1 MYAKEVTNYLT
12 FWQDYVD
19 EYDENNY
26 LTKVVF
32 SLQIPCVCLKW
43 RNFKWNAKL
52 VMSLTQASPFR
63 WLDSWLPEFKSTRP
77 HLQISNWIDQRQ
89 LKFSKMLCYIDGWV
103 AYLVRASSSHKR
115 ALATTTATNVKKA
128 KQLRKCRISFLCVH
142 FLAINARLQREI
154 LKFDGLHGT
163 FLSLSDSRLTLKI
176 SCRNS
181 STIKKNCVIW
191 NNPDKI
197 WKGIHLCVFFS
208 AVVVVVTR
216 D

>member
-1 MYAKEVTNYLT
+1 
-12 FWQDYVD
+12 
-19 EYDENNY
+19 
-26 LTKVVF
+26 
-32 SLQIPCVCLKW
+32 
-43 RNFKWNAKL
+43 
-52 VMSLTQASPFR
+52 MSLTQASPFR

-89 LKFSKMLCYIDGWV
+89 LKFSKMLCYIDGCV

-154 LKFDGLHGT
+154 P
-163 FLSLSDSRLTLKI
+163 SLIRRFAWDVSFSIWLEVDPKDQLQ
-176 SCRNS
+176 NS

-197 WKGIHLCVFFS
+197 WKSIHLCVFS
-208 AVVVVVTR
+208 LPLSSLLLETKKRVKPSRLRRTANASLYHVTKFLLCLSPTVHYFCT
-216 D
+216 